1 MWHGANMV
9 NEPEAISITR
19 GMVEALTIEA
29 LVLADEAD
37 AYFAGD
43 DERAER
49 ERLEPRLQVAFACE
63 ALRTSSLLKQLL
75 DWLAQGAVDSRRP
88 PDALE
93 RVAPLGSEVDE
104 LPARARALAQATRA
118 LCRRV
123 ADLPRLQPAREIAIS
138 PARML
143 QHSLATR
150 LAAG

>member
-1 MWHGANMV
+1 
-9 NEPEAISITR
+9 
-19 GMVEALTIEA
+19 MVEALTIEA

-43 DERAER
+43 LERAER
-49 ERLEPRLQVAFACE
+49 ERLEPRLQIAFACE

-75 DWLAQGAVDSRRP
+75 DWLAQGAVESRRP
-88 PDALE
+88 PDALA
-93 RVAPLGSEVDE
+93 RIDALAAEVDE
-104 LPARARALAQATRA
+104 LPARARALAHATRA

-123 ADLPRLQPAREIAIS
+123 ADLPRLQPACDAAIS
-138 PARML
+138 PARVL